1 MGQIGKSL
9 AILAA
14 ICAVAVLAYLLAP
27 QAFMAGAME
36 LHFLARIWLLLKGAF
51 WIGALLVAL
60 IGFILKKLRHRHS
73 DKVAE
78 GPALVA
84 AGTEPNGR
92 PKPES
97 PSA

>member
-27 QAFMAGAME
+27 HAFTTGALE
-36 LHFLARIWLLLKGAF
+36 LHFLARIWLLLKGAL

-60 IGFILKKLRHRHS
+60 IGFILKKLRHGHS
-73 DKVAE
+73 EKVAE
-78 GPALVA
+78 GPMPVA
-84 AGTEPNGR
+84 TGTDPNGR
-92 PKPES
+92 PSPER